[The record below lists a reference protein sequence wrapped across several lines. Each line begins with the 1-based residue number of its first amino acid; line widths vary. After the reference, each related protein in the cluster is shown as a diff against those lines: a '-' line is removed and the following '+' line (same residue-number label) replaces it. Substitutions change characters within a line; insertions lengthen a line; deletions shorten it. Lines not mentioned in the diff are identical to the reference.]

1 MYARVRNVLWA
12 VLLLPTTFIS
22 CSQQD
27 DVCPGGVA
35 DGKEITTT
43 VTVKAPEVF
52 ETRSVPDI
60 YQSDYDFGAET
71 GIHAPAITQY
81 LGTSGMPSIGNVD
94 LGDKGEPHDGHP
106 LTYTVAIYVQKNA
119 AVGETNPTYTLVER
133 QWQEDVKATEA
144 YFNFRLIKGQTYRI
158 VAYADFSGKA
168 KADLENIA
176 VAPTEVLN
184 DELADAFFVSQDF
197 EADDHLGAV
206 LKRPFAK
213 LRLIA
218 HDLDRFSVEEK
229 FKITKVEVK
238 YTKQRMLAVTNFNA
252 LTGDF
257 NYNPDATA
265 ADYTVKARPVS
276 YVQEYEDDKT
286 VKKNRDADGNV
297 TGNVGAAVFTMY
309 LPANFGTPAENEPTH
324 GKPINEEVVI
334 PQSWM
339 YPFDV
344 TVSYVNEKG
353 EVRKIE
359 RSYQFDIPVK
369 RNWLTTV
376 DVENFWTTNT
386 GVTVSVNPDFEGFI
400 EWTPNIYKVDT
411 QAKLRQAVDAIAA
424 SSEKKGKIVLDA
436 DIELTGGYGIEIGTY
451 YKSTY
456 DNFSLYK
463 GAPITLHL
471 DLNGH
476 KLSGNY
482 DDVQYSGAI
491 IALYGPHTLIID
503 DSSKS
508 CNGVI
513 EALYGPIKAQIPPV
527 IISWRYGSTI
537 IINGGKLLSHD
548 GQEVIYLYDPLPH
561 MGGYLYGE
569 DYRDAK
575 GKAYLNGELST
586 LTINGGW
593 FESVDAVYAD
603 DVKRVVI
610 NLYNGDSGGW
620 PAYPKTFEGS
630 GKAMGYGNVHINGGS
645 FVEFNPAKGD
655 NVSGLWT
662 VDSTTHGHVKRE
674 WVDSKKYIVLT
685 STVNGKTVYTVV
697 HKDYD
702 GQTPEIW
709 KQHE

>member
-12 VLLLPTTFIS
+12 VLLLPAAFIS

-286 VKKNRDADGNV
+286 VKKTRDADGNV

-400 EWTPNIYKVDT
+400 EWKPETHFVTTEEELLD
-411 QAKLRQAVDAIAA
+411 AVKAIEGSA
-424 SSEKKGKIVLDA
+424 EKEGRIVLGENIEIKGEDGIRLGYYLSSKKNGLTN
-436 DIELTGGYGIEIGTY
+436 IEL
-451 YKSTY
+451 STK
-456 DNFSLYK
+456 DSVTLY
-463 GAPITLHL
+463 L

-476 KLSGNY
+476 KLSAGK
-482 DDVQYSGAI
+482 S
-491 IALYGPHTLIID
+491 ALGTSQALINIYGPHTLIID
-503 DSSKS
+503 DTNEKTD
-508 CNGVI
+508 GII
-513 EALYGPIKAQIPPV
+513 ESTYWQT
-527 IISWRYGSTI
+527 IISWRYGANI
-537 IINGGKLLSHD
+537 IINGGKILSHD
-548 GQEVIYLYDPLPH
+548 GAEVVYLADPLPYI
-561 MGGYLYGE
+561 GGYVYKEGQEGYGYLDDE
-569 DYRDAK
+569 KTKPYLK
-575 GKAYLNGELST
+575 GKPST

-593 FESVDAVYAD
+593 FESVDATYPREID
-603 DVKRVVI
+603 RVVI
-610 NLYNGDSGGW
+610 NVFNGGRGW
-620 PAYPKTFEGS
+620 PSHPKTNEGS
-630 GKAMGYGNVHINGGS
+630 DKAMGYGNVHINGGS
-645 FVEFNPAKGD
+645 FVEFNPEKGD
-655 NVSGLWT
+655 NVSGNYS
-662 VDSTTHGHVKRE
+662 VDDSGNHVIKK
-674 WVDSKKYIVLT
+674 WVDDTKYKVLT